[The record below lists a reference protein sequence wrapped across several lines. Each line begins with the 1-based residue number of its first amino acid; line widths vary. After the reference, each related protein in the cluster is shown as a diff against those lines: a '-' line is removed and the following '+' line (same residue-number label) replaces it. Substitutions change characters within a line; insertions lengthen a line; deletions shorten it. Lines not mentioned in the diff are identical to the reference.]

1 MTGGQSVDEHP
12 APSPMKPV
20 PPPGHLETIFGTPSS
35 QVDGLGCLNAR
46 DGGYPNFKRPADD
59 VDDPELYVA
68 MSVPPEVLS
77 DKAIYMRINRVFKRR
92 QDGTYILDDKWN
104 KAWNDVDGGGRDEI
118 YSMFEKVGYQRDRF
132 DQT

>member
-1 MTGGQSVDEHP
+1 MTGEQSVDEHA

-20 PPPGHLETIFGTPSS
+20 PPPGCLEKVLRTPSS

-46 DGGYPNFKRPADD
+46 DDGYPNFKRPAGD

-77 DKAIYMRINRVFKRR
+77 EKAIYMRINRVFKRR

-104 KAWNDVDGGGRDEI
+104 NAWNDIAGGGRDEI
-118 YSMFEKVGYQRDRF
+118 YSIFEKVGYQRDRF